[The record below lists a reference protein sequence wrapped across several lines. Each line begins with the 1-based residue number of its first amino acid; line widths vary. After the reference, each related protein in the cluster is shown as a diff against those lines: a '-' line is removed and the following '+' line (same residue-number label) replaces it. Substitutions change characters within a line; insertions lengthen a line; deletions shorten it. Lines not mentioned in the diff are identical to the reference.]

1 MAPEEQP
8 LKLDIE
14 EEDEEMTEVEVE
26 IVVGNVLM
34 EEDQLNYPR
43 DEEEKQGDK
52 DTNYPW
58 VGDAVVDDLK

>member
-43 DEEEKQGDK
+43 DEEEKQGD
-52 DTNYPW
+52 
-58 VGDAVVDDLK
+58 

>member
-14 EEDEEMTEVEVE
+14 EEDEVEVE
-26 IVVGNVLM
+26 IVVGNVLL

-43 DEEEKQGDK
+43 DEEEKQGD
-52 DTNYPW
+52 
-58 VGDAVVDDLK
+58 